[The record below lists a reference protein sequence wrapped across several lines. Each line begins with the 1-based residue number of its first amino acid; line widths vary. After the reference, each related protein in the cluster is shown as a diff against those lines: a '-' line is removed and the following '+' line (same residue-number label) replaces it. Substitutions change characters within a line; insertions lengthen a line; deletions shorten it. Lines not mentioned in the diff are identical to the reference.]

1 MERNETTQV
10 PSGADGTAGAASA
23 FAAAAQ
29 GCSCSE
35 ARAHLE
41 AFLDHECEADLDAR
55 LTEHVRTCPHC
66 SRVADAERHL
76 RAILRSRCAEQA
88 PDSLRERV
96 LAKLSGIRCG
106 QGDLELEPASADDA
120 SGGQARITRVESLT
134 QVSTADGVVTRYS
147 STTRYTA

>member
-1 MERNETTQV
+1 MMETMDVARDPEE
-10 PSGADGTAGAASA
+10 S
-23 FAAAAQ
+23 Q
-29 GCSCSE
+29 GRCSCGE

-41 AFLDHECEADLDAR
+41 AFLDHECTSDLTER

-96 LAKLSGIRCG
+96 LAKLSGMRCG
-106 QGDLELEPASADDA
+106 QGGLEELEPG
-120 SGGQARITRVESLT
+120 SGKNGPAGGAAMTHVETLT
-134 QVSTADGVVTRYS
+134 QVTTAEGQVTRYS
-147 STTRYTA
+147 STTRYSA